1 MFNWVDYAIFGIIF
15 LSMILG
21 LMRGF
26 VREVVSLAV
35 WVIAFWIAAYF
46 AKDVMPHLGGI
57 VTHPAFAFA
66 TAFLLLLLAT
76 LFIGML
82 FNYFIGHLVKSS
94 ELSGTDRML
103 GLVFGFLRGVV
114 LVIAL
119 LLLTQMFSQPLP
131 AWWQQS
137 AIITKCWPWLSQIL
151 PIIAPNTIM
160 TR

>member
-1 MFNWVDYAIFGIIF
+1 MFNWVDYVIFGIIF

-26 VREVVSLAV
+26 VREVISLIV
-35 WVIAFWIAAYF
+35 WVIAFWVAAYF
-46 AKDVMPHLGGI
+46 AKDVMPHLGSI
-57 VTHPAFAFA
+57 VTHPTLAFA

-76 LFIGML
+76 LFVGML

-94 ELSGTDRML
+94 ELSGFDRLL

-119 LLLTQMFSQPLP
+119 LLLIQMFSHPLP
-131 AWWQQS
+131 LWWQQS
-137 AIITKCWPWLSQIL
+137 VVIAKCWPWLAQIV
-151 PIIAPNTIM
+151 PMIANTRI